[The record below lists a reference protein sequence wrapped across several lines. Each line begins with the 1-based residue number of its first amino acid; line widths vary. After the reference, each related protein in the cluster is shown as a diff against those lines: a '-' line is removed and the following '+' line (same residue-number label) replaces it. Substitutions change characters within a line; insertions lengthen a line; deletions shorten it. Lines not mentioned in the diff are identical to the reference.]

1 MAEEEKKINEQGE
14 DMTEDYLEAI
24 KNLKENSVDRSKYD
38 ALKAENKKLLDAVVN
53 GQEINVQ
60 EKETQKRDV
69 QTIREEL
76 FNKEHNNLEYV
87 TLSLELRNALIAA
100 NNGKTFLDYRD
111 IRDGKCS
118 GLFTLVEEILSRTV
132 VEGLQ
137 GDEYFNALVDFRNVA
152 EGDKNL
158 FLVKDKNMFVVAEAA
173 DGTQGIR
180 RQRLG
185 GVSETS
191 IPTSLKVVKIYE
203 ELNRVLSGRVDFN
216 EMINAV
222 ADSFKR
228 KLLDDIYALW
238 KGASVSDMGGAAYH
252 NASFPT
258 AGAYSESAML
268 DIIAHVEAAANGQK
282 ATIFG
287 TAKAVRNLA
296 PSIQSDSS
304 KEDLYNMGY
313 YGKFFG
319 TPVIVTPQRHQVGST
334 NFVLDDD
341 LITVIAGDD
350 KPIKVV
356 YEGNPIV
363 LMGDPMTNK
372 DFTQEYLYG
381 AKYGTGI
388 VLAGGNA
395 GIGRYK
401 IS

>member
-1 MAEEEKKINEQGE
+1 MEEMNDIVRLAVDTYKGNVEK
-14 DMTEDYLEAI
+14 YSV
-24 KNLKENSVDRSKYD
+24 KE
-38 ALKAENKKLLDAVVN
+38 
-53 GQEINVQ
+53 
-60 EKETQKRDV
+60 
-69 QTIREEL
+69 
-76 FNKEHNNLEYV
+76 
-87 TLSLELRNALIAA
+87 SLETLRNALIAV
-100 NNGKTFLDYRD
+100 NNGKTYLDYRD

-158 FLVKDKNMFVVAEAA
+158 FLVKDKNMFVVSEAA

-191 IPTSLKVVKIYE
+191 IPTSLKVVKIYD
-203 ELNRVLSGRVDFN
+203 ELNRILSGRVDFN
-216 EMINAV
+216 QMINDV

-228 KLLDDIYALW
+228 KLLEDIYALW
-238 KGASVSDMGGAAYH
+238 RGASVSDMGGDVYH
-252 NASFPT
+252 SASFPV

-282 ATIFG
+282 ATILG
-287 TAKAVRNLA
+287 TAKALRNLA

-319 TPVIVTPQRHQVGST
+319 TPVIMTPQRHKINST
-334 NFVLDDD
+334 DFVLDDD

-356 YEGNPIV
+356 REGSPIV
-363 LMGDPMTNK
+363 LMGDPMSNK
-372 DFTQEYLYG
+372 DFTQDYLYG
-381 AKYGTGI
+381 EKYGMGI